1 MVSDCGKRY
10 QKDIFED
17 FRALVGCDFISD
29 LPHKKNEV
37 FNVMEKVQYYD
48 YPVEQIV
55 DFLKYVFNHNRD
67 FCSR

>member
-37 FNVMEKVQYYD
+37 GYCSLER
-48 YPVEQIV
+48 
-55 DFLKYVFNHNRD
+55 LKLHLKDIIYVFLE
-67 FCSR
+67 CCY